1 MHYSMTLKSHIPFI
15 HLWGKWEMNGYSK
28 NNKHTIANLVDV
40 LDDILDQTSIEELLK
55 ILVDRIPSLFSESG
69 NVSAKVSW
77 LDEHCQSQSCVES
90 GVLLTSDIIIHG
102 KKEGFI
108 EIIVAGKNTEVE
120 DNVDIPEYEKL
131 LHLISRM
138 ISIFFE
144 KRKEVTELEKMEK
157 KVRNYYNKL
166 EDYIFVVDL
175 NGNILDFNK
184 RFENCTGYTA
194 KELRQMNIKDILT
207 QCTGDFGESSLIK
220 DAVTQKGSTF
230 EFDHRCKNGDTIPLS
245 ITCKQLE
252 NEDENTFICV
262 GKDISETKKAEYE
275 LQESEK
281 KYSTIVE
288 KGNDGIIIVQKGLI
302 RFANSRLFDI
312 TGYVYE
318 EIIDENYLKLIPAN
332 EHKKS
337 LEWLQQY
344 DSNEVN
350 KIIFSIH
357 LLTKNNEEIPV
368 EVNSSKID
376 YEGEEANL
384 LVIRDISKRKNIEL
398 LLEKERDKLENYLDV
413 AGSIIGIV
421 GPDTKIIFVNKKGA
435 EVLGYDKEEVIG
447 KNWFD
452 NFLPESVRE
461 MTRDNFIKVI
471 DGEIDPPQYFE
482 NLILTKNGEERL
494 IFWHDVPLEDEN
506 GQRIGVISSGED
518 ITESRKTE
526 AMLIESEK
534 NLKTIFDHIDDL
546 ISIHKPHGKFIDVNR
561 AVLSTTGYTKDEML
575 RMSPKDMV
583 WPGMKP
589 LMDGYTERII
599 KEKNVV
605 FEIYN
610 VHKDGSL
617 LPHEVNSRLIEYKGE
632 QAIISVARDI
642 TERKKAEERLKRY
655 AGELKHSNEL
665 KDLFTDIIRHD
676 LLTPASV
683 VKGYTEELILT
694 IKDEEALKLV
704 EKVRE
709 NNNRLIELLETA
721 TKLAKL
727 QNKEDITFENR
738 DILPVFKMVLDSFK
752 AQIEM
757 KEHEIIV
764 TGEGPY
770 LSMVNTVIE
779 EVFSNLLSN
788 AIKYSPPKTAI
799 EIAFTD
805 EDDMWKIS
813 VADFGIGIPDE
824 DKTLLFTRFH
834 RADKKGIKGTGL
846 GLAIVKRIIELH
858 DGKYGVEDN
867 PKGEGSVFWVMLKK
881 G

>member
-1 MHYSMTLKSHIPFI
+1 M
-15 HLWGKWEMNGYSK
+15 E
-28 NNKHTIANLVDV
+28 NLVDV
-40 LDDILDQTSIEELLK
+40 LDDILNQVSIEELLK

-77 LDEHCQSQSCVES
+77 LDKHCQSQSFVES
-90 GVLLTSDIIIHG
+90 GVLLTSDIMIHG

-108 EIIVAGKNTEVE
+108 EIIIAGKNTEVE
-120 DNVDIPEYEKL
+120 NNAYHIPDYEKL

-144 KRKEVTELEKMEK
+144 KRKEITKLEKMEK
-157 KVRNYYNKL
+157 KVRNYYDKL

-184 RFENCTGYTA
+184 CFENCTGYTA
-194 KELRQMNIKDILT
+194 KELLQTNIKDILT

-220 DAVTQKGSTF
+220 DAVTQGISTF
-230 EFDHRCKNGDTIPLS
+230 EFEHRCKNGDCVPLS
-245 ITCKQLE
+245 ITCKPLE
-252 NEDENTFICV
+252 NDEDNTFICV
-262 GKDISETKKAEYE
+262 GKNISDTKKAEYE
-275 LQESEK
+275 LQESER

-288 KGNDGIIIVQKGLI
+288 KSNDGIIIVQEGAI
-302 RFANSRLFDI
+302 RFANSRMLDI
-312 TGYVYE
+312 TGYAYE
-318 EIIDENYLKLIPAN
+318 EIIDENYLKLIPIS
-332 EHKKS
+332 EHKNFS
-337 LEWLQQY
+337 EWLHQY
-344 DSNEVN
+344 NSKVDN
-350 KIIFSIH
+350 KIISHIN

-368 EVNSSKID
+368 EITSSEIN
-376 YEGEEANL
+376 YEGKEAKL
-384 LVIRDISKRKNIEL
+384 LIIRDISKRKNIEVL
-398 LLEKERDKLENYLDV
+398 LKNERDKIENYLDV

-421 GPDTKIIFVNKKGA
+421 GTDTNIMFVNKKGA
-435 EVLGYDKEEVIG
+435 EVLGYDKDEIIG

-471 DGEIDPPQYFE
+471 NGEIDPPQYFE
-482 NLILTKNGEERL
+482 NLVLTKNGEERL
-494 IFWHDVPLEDEN
+494 IFWHDVPFEDEN

-518 ITESRKTE
+518 ITESRKME
-526 AMLIESEK
+526 AMLIESKK
-534 NLKTIFDHIDDL
+534 NLQTIFDHIDDL
-546 ISIHKPHGKFIDVNR
+546 ISIHEPHGKFIDVNR
-561 AVLSTTGYTKDEML
+561 AVLSSTGYTKDEML
-575 RMSPKDMV
+575 EMRPKDMV
-583 WPGMKP
+583 WVGMKP
-589 LMDGYTERII
+589 LMDGYTERILR
-599 KEKNVV
+599 EKNVI

-610 VHKDGSL
+610 VHKDGTL

-632 QAIISVARDI
+632 KAIISVARDI

-655 AGELKHSNEL
+655 AGELKQSNEL

-683 VKGYTEELILT
+683 VKGYTEELILSIT
-694 IKDEEALKLV
+694 DEESLKLA

-727 QNKEDITFENR
+727 QNKEDITFENM

-757 KEHEIIV
+757 KEHEIIF
-764 TGEGPY
+764 TGNGPY
-770 LSMVNTVIE
+770 PSMVNTVIE
-779 EVFSNLLSN
+779 EVFANLLSN
-788 AIKYSPPKTAI
+788 AIKYSPPKSAI

-805 EDDMWKIS
+805 EEDMWKIS
-813 VADFGIGIPDE
+813 VADFGIGIPNQ
-824 DKTLLFTRFH
+824 DKPLLFTRFH

-858 DGKYGVEDN
+858 SGKYGVEDN
-867 PKGEGSVFWVMLKK
+867 PKGKGSVFWVMLKK